1 MPPKF
6 LPLNGALQQLVT
18 IRVIPN
24 PNFHPVG
31 VDSMSTVNAD
41 VKLTDSLERQLTE
54 QALNRQAEEGLNF
67 SALL

>member
-1 MPPKF
+1 
-6 LPLNGALQQLVT
+6 
-18 IRVIPN
+18 
-24 PNFHPVG
+24 
-31 VDSMSTVNAD
+31 MSTVNAD